1 MKTNGG
7 NSQRRV
13 NPKLLAVGWI
23 VLLEVVAAIYLY
35 TGSAGGQGET
45 LFTFPTTST
54 PGSSSSG
61 SSSSSTTHPPTD
73 VVKVESAA
81 IVDDT
86 LMMKVHNLGPST
98 TNLLTVISICTPAPQ
113 VCYNY
118 RTMAGS
124 YFQETFVLPPKRIF
138 MANLTGV
145 CTIAISSCKTYF
157 PVANETYYLE
167 VKFSLID
174 GTTVTVPVSA
184 TANNTWSK
192 YPSAVT
198 GIGSSSL
205 KVVPANLT
213 GMLNVTVNVN
223 SSLPYASFTTKLD
236 GYLKPSSAFSG
247 TILTN
252 DTGCGGAFSSDC
264 SAPVTVIS
272 RFYTVLTGIIPGPW
286 YAVVVRDTTDIDNKT
301 GGFPDADVHPS
312 SFAIWVRGTS

>member
-23 VLLEVVAAIYLY
+23 VLLEVVAAVYLY
-35 TGSAGGQGET
+35 TGSAGGQGQT
-45 LFTFPTTST
+45 LFTFPTTT
-54 PGSSSSG
+54 PSSSSSASTSG
-61 SSSSSTTHPPTD
+61 SSTTHPPLD

-98 TNLLTVISICTPAPQ
+98 TNLLTVSNICTPAPQ

-124 YFQETFVLPPKRIF
+124 YFQEIFVLPPKKIF

-145 CTIAISSCKTYF
+145 CVVAISSCKTYF
-157 PVANETYYLE
+157 PVANVTYYLQ
-167 VKFSLID
+167 VKFGFVD
-174 GTTVTVPVSA
+174 GTTVLVSVSA
-184 TANNTWSK
+184 MANNTWSK

-198 GIGSSSL
+198 GISSSSL

-213 GMLNVTVNVN
+213 GILNVTVDVN
-223 SSLPYASFTTKLD
+223 SSLPFATFRTKLD

-252 DTGCGGAFSSDC
+252 DTGCGGTISSDC

-272 RFYTVLTGIIPGPW
+272 RFYTVLTGITPGPW

-312 SFAIWVRGTS
+312 SFAIWVKGTS